1 MAQQN
6 QTVLAIDDDA
16 LLLGS
21 LVQALEGAGFT
32 VLQAKNG
39 KEGLEMAL
47 QHHPDLILTDNLM
60 PIVNGVDMVT
70 GLRKDDGWGKHVP
83 VIIMTNMYSAD
94 MLNES
99 LQAGVTDYVMKSD
112 LSLDKI
118 VDMIRERLEVG

>member
-1 MAQQN
+1 MG
-6 QTVLAIDDDA
+6 QTKHTILAIDDDA

-21 LVQALEGAGFT
+21 IVQALEGTGFT

-47 QHHPDLILTDNLM
+47 QNHPDLVLTDNLM
-60 PIVNGVDMVT
+60 PIVNGVDMVV
-70 GLRKDDGWGKHVP
+70 GLRKDEWGARVP

-112 LSLDKI
+112 MSLDKI
-118 VDMIRERLEVG
+118 VELVKTRLKVD

>member
-6 QTVLAIDDDA
+6 HTILAIDDDE

-21 LVQALEGAGFT
+21 LVQALEAANLT

-70 GLRKDDGWGKHVP
+70 GLRKDDWGKRVP

-118 VDMIRERLEVG
+118 VDMIRERLKVE

>member
-6 QTVLAIDDDA
+6 QTVLAIDDDT